1 MSKSAYSTKYLE
13 AEVTSRPPEWLVPL
27 LYEHLLANLRRA
39 AVQIERRDIE
49 GKAASLEKASAI
61 LFELLGTLDLEK
73 GGELAQRLAALYQY
87 FAAELLTVGRT
98 LDAVHLRRI
107 TGMIAGLHEAW
118 VRAAEAVRPRSGE
131 AGRAAAEGRL
141 SAAVG

>member
-1 MSKSAYSTKYLE
+1 MSKNAYSAKYLE
-13 AEVTSRPPEWLVPL
+13 AEVASRPVEWLVPL
-27 LYEHLLANLRRA
+27 LYEHLLANLHRA

-49 GKAASLEKASAI
+49 GKASSLEKASAI
-61 LFELLGTLDLEK
+61 LFELLGSLDFDK

-98 LDAVHLRRI
+98 LDAAHLRRL

-118 VRAAEAVRPRSGE
+118 VQAAEAVRPRAGAASG
-131 AGRAAAEGRL
+131 AAQARIGTPL
-141 SAAVG
+141 A